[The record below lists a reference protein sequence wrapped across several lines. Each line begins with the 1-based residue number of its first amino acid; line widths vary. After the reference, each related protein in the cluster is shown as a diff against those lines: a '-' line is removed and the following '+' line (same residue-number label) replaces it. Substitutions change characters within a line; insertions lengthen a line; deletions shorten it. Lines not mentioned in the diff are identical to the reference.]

1 MSNASI
7 APMHKNSSTISYSL
21 ASIPLSSIRQML
33 PDKAILGAYDFV
45 GRLRETGD
53 TPFHFLT
60 SIRLT
65 DQTLPAAPTRS
76 V

>member
-7 APMHKNSSTISYSL
+7 PPIHKNSSTISASP

-45 GRLRETGD
+45 GRLKSGEAYRRKNTRKT
-53 TPFHFLT
+53 TPNN
-60 SIRLT
+60 
-65 DQTLPAAPTRS
+65 
-76 V
+76 